1 MKKINMNR
9 KVLLQVLMTALL
21 LLGIG
26 SKSYAQFLVNESFRN
41 KVAASGNAI
50 EYGGT
55 PRAYFTADL
64 GGDPEGEGWFRL
76 TSDATNQK
84 GYFFVNNPFP
94 SAGGVFIDFEYKTW
108 RTKIE
113 GNSGY
118 TDGDGI
124 GFFLFDAEITPQTF
138 SLGGYGGSLG
148 YAPMQSGSLKTRGL
162 KGGYIGLGLDE
173 FGNYSTNADGK
184 EGESTGNVE
193 RKFKNYVAL
202 RGKTAYYDS
211 DYNTHLKNSN
221 LVLAKEKLNIRDNNS
236 TYGDIGYTT
245 VVPKRP
251 SDQTFYRRVQIE
263 IQKEVV
269 TKQEFKGG
277 FRSRDVGKFD
287 NGYKIEKHTING
299 STQYGYYFDVTK
311 DGYTIKVRMAVRPN
325 GQFYEVL
332 NYHYEEAPP
341 AELKMGFAG
350 STGGAINYHEIRNL
364 FATTPGGVVV
374 EKTVDKAIANVG
386 DDLTYTINLKGQNVE
401 TLKFQLNDDL
411 AAIRDYFEVTS
422 ITATNN
428 GHTGT
433 SVVIP
438 ANSTTLNNIDVTLS
452 RLATATITIKGK
464 VKKAPQNTLLK
475 NTATIVKSSI
485 LPAKVR
491 DLVVDAQLTS
501 TASTQIIDPNYCGC
515 PEGAIEMTRS
525 TTKLLNGKVYC
536 VSNDLEINSLQI
548 EEGASLY
555 VQTGVKLKTNGN
567 FIQTGG
573 VVSICPYG
581 AIEHNGSVSL
591 GSGSRGGAKVIMKD
605 YSSFTITGALM
616 QYEPRDGQVIIEMND
631 HAVLEVCS
639 TYNQQATYPVVNY
652 VGDGDPAYFIGK
664 AEISGSGGQSKLA
677 NSNNIYVV
685 AMKTVTGLAPGTTNY
700 SGENA
705 SGTHRF
711 LPPGYDNSLAC
722 GNLDYLYVPKLEVK
736 KVGVANQEVEGTNG
750 NGEII
755 YTFEIKNTGNIPITL
770 NSFTDSKIPNFS
782 PVYEQ
787 ISADSILKIGETWIA
802 KATYNITDGDIDTEV
817 VKNTAT
823 VEGVSIKGKPVTAEG
838 KAETPVEGGGPLIT
852 NPHIYHKVQ

>member
-1 MKKINMNR
+1 MNR

-50 EYGGT
+50 VYDGS
-55 PRAYFTADL
+55 PKAYFTADL

-84 GYFFVNNPFP
+84 GYFFVNNAFP

-108 RTKIE
+108 RTRQQ

-124 GFFLFDAEITPQTF
+124 GFFLFDAAITPQTF
-138 SLGGYGGSLG
+138 RLGGYGGSLG
-148 YAPMQSGSLKTRGL
+148 YAPMQSGNTKGL
-162 KGGYIGLGLDE
+162 NGGYIGLGLDE
-173 FGNYSTNADGK
+173 YGNFSTNADGK
-184 EGESTGNVE
+184 QGENPSVE
-193 RKFKNYVAL
+193 REFKNYVAL
-202 RGKTAYYDS
+202 RGKTSFYYS
-211 DYNTHLKNSN
+211 DYSDHLENSN
-221 LVLAKEKLNIRDNNS
+221 LLLTKEKLNIIDNNT
-236 TYGDIGYTT
+236 TYSNIGYTT
-245 VVPKRP
+245 VVPRRP
-251 SDQTFYRRVQIE
+251 NDQTFYRRVQIE

-269 TKQEFKGG
+269 SG
-277 FRSRDVGKFD
+277 R
-287 NGYKIEKHTING
+287 
-299 STQYGYYFDVTK
+299 
-311 DGYTIKVRMAVRPN
+311 DGYRIIVRMAVRPN
-325 GQFYEVL
+325 GRFYEVL
-332 NYHYEEAPP
+332 NYRYNEAPP
-341 AELKMGFAG
+341 ANLKMGFAG

-374 EKTVDKAIANVG
+374 EKTVDKTIANVG
-386 DDLTYTINLKGQNVE
+386 EDLTYTINLKGQNVE
-401 TLKFQLNDDL
+401 ELKFKLNDDL
-411 AAIRDYFEVTS
+411 AAISDYFEVTS

-438 ANSTTLNNIDVTLS
+438 ANSKTLNNIDVTLS

-491 DLVVDAQLTS
+491 DLVADEQLTS
-501 TASTQIIDPNYCGC
+501 TVSTQIIDPNYCGC
-515 PEGAIEMTRS
+515 PEGAIEMTRT

-536 VSNDLEINSLQI
+536 VSNDLEINSLEI

-555 VQTGVKLKTNGN
+555 VQAGVKLKTSGN

-573 VVSICPYG
+573 VISICPYG
-581 AIEHNGSVSL
+581 AIQHFGSVSL

-605 YSSFTITGALM
+605 YSSFTINGSLT
-616 QYEPRDGQVIIEMND
+616 QYEPSAGKVSIEMND
-631 HAVLEVCS
+631 NAVLEVCS
-639 TYNQQATYPVVNY
+639 TYDQHATYPVVNY
-652 VGDGDPAYFIGK
+652 VGKGDPAYFIGK
-664 AEISGSGGQSKLA
+664 AQISGKGGVSKLA
-677 NSNNIYVV
+677 NSNNVHVV
-685 AMKTVTGLAPGTTNY
+685 AMSTVTGLAPGTTKY
-700 SGENA
+700 AGPNA
-705 SGTHRF
+705 TGTSSL

-722 GNLDYLYVPKLEVK
+722 GDLDYLYIPKLEVK

-750 NGEII
+750 NGEIT
-755 YTFEIKNTGNIPITL
+755 YTFEIKNIGNIPVTL

-787 ISADSILKIGETWIA
+787 ISEDGILKIGETWIA
-802 KATYNITDGDIDTEV
+802 KATYNITDGDLDTEV

-823 VEGVSIKGKPVTAEG
+823 VKGVSIKGKPVTAEG